1 MSAPSPPFPHLPPPF
16 PSPFGKTQKHTNHKN
31 RYILDT
37 QLVCAMG
44 PPSGGRQVI
53 SARTQ
58 SRFNLI
64 NLTFPSDAQ
73 VTRM

>member
-1 MSAPSPPFPHLPPPF
+1 
-16 PSPFGKTQKHTNHKN
+16 
-31 RYILDT
+31 
-37 QLVCAMG
+37 MG

-58 SRFNLI
+58 SRFNLV

-73 VTRM
+73 VTGVGMGVGVMIIMMTMMML